1 MIDIKSQHP
10 FIISG
15 PCSAETEEQTVETCR
30 AIAASGK
37 VNMLRAGIW
46 KPRTK
51 PGSFEGIGIKGL
63 AWMNRAREITGL
75 PYGVEIANARHAEAA
90 LEFDADMLW
99 IGARTTVNPFSVQDI
114 ADALKGTDKPVLIKN
129 PMHPDLELWAGS
141 VARLQKVGV
150 KNVGLIHRGFSMYG
164 TAKYRNAPMWHLA
177 LEMRSR
183 FPELPMICDP
193 SHIAGDR
200 QYLLEIAQAS
210 ADLRFD
216 GLMVESHVC
225 PAEAWSDASQQLT
238 PDDLFKFLD
247 QIQWRASQ
255 TDSPQAQQALAELR
269 SQIDLIDADVFTLLS
284 RRMAVSDKIGSV
296 KKENNVA
303 ILQGS
308 RWNSIV
314 ERVVADAGKMNL
326 SPEFLRTVLEAI
338 HLESISRQDKIMN
351 DGI

>member
-1 MIDIKSQHP
+1 MIDIRSQHP

-30 AIAASGK
+30 AIAASGR

-114 ADALKGTDKPVLIKN
+114 ADALKGTNKPILVKN
-129 PMHPDLELWAGS
+129 PMHADLDLWAGA

-150 KNVGLIHRGFSMYG
+150 ENVGLIHRGFSMYG
-164 TAKYRNAPMWHLA
+164 ASKYRNAPMWHLA
-177 LEMRSR
+177 IEMRSR
-183 FPELPMICDP
+183 FPEMPMICDP
-193 SHIAGDR
+193 SHISGCRD
-200 QYLLEIAQAS
+200 YLLEIAQAS
-210 ADLRFD
+210 ADLRFN
-216 GLMVESHVC
+216 GLMVESHLC
-225 PAEAWSDASQQLT
+225 PAEAWSDAAQQLT
-238 PDDLFKFLD
+238 PDDLISFLD
-247 QIQWRASQ
+247 SVQWRAGKV
-255 TDSPQAQQALAELR
+255 DSPQAQEALSKLR
-269 SQIDLIDADVFTLLS
+269 SEIDLIDADVFSLLG
-284 RRMAVSDKIGSV
+284 RRMEVADKIGSI

-303 ILQGS
+303 ILQGD
-308 RWNSIV
+308 RWQSIV
-314 ERVVADAGKMNL
+314 ERVITESKDLNL
-326 SPEFLRTVLEAI
+326 SRDFLTTVLEAI
-338 HLESISRQDKIMN
+338 HLESINRQNKIMN
-351 DGI
+351 DSL

>member
-1 MIDIKSQHP
+1 MIDIKSKRP

-37 VNMLRAGIW
+37 VDMLRAGIW

-51 PGSFEGIGIKGL
+51 PGTFEGIGIKGL

-75 PYGVEIANARHAEAA
+75 PYGLEIANARHAEAA
-90 LEFDADMLW
+90 MEFDADMLW
-99 IGARTTVNPFSVQDI
+99 IGARTTVNPFSVQEI
-114 ADALKGTDKPVLIKN
+114 ADALKGTDKPVLVKN
-129 PMHPDLELWAGS
+129 PMHADLELWAGA
-141 VARLQKVGV
+141 VERLQKVGV
-150 KNVGLIHRGFSMYG
+150 TNVGLIHRGFSTYG
-164 TAKYRNAPMWHLA
+164 KSTYRNAPMWHLA
-177 LEMRSR
+177 IEMRNR
-183 FPELPMICDP
+183 FPDLPMICDP

-200 QYLLEIAQAS
+200 QYLLEIAQAG

-238 PDDLFKFLD
+238 PEDLITFLD
-247 QIQWRASQ
+247 AIHWRAGQ
-255 TDSPQAQQALAELR
+255 TDSEQAQQALAELR
-269 SQIDLIDADVFTLLS
+269 SEIDIIDADVFSLLA
-284 RRMAVSDKIGSV
+284 RRMTVSDKIGEV
-296 KKENNVA
+296 KRDNNVA

-314 ERVVADAGKMNL
+314 DRVVADSKKMKL
-326 SPEFLRTVLEAI
+326 SEDFLRTVLEAI
-338 HLESISRQDKIMN
+338 HLESISRQNKIMN
-351 DGI
+351 K

>member
-30 AIAASGK
+30 AIAASGR

-75 PYGVEIANARHAEAA
+75 PYGIEVANARHAEAA

-114 ADALKGTDKPVLIKN
+114 ADALQGTDKPVLVKN
-129 PMHPDLELWAGS
+129 PMHSDLDLWAGA

-150 KNVGLIHRGFSMYG
+150 KNIGLIHRGFSMYG
-164 TAKYRNAPMWHLA
+164 ASKYRNSPMWHLA
-177 LEMRSR
+177 IEMRNR

-193 SHIAGDR
+193 SHIAGSR
-200 QYLLEIAQAS
+200 EYLLEIAQAS
-210 ADLRFD
+210 ADLQFD

-225 PAEAWSDASQQLT
+225 PAEAWSDSSQQLT
-238 PDDLFKFLD
+238 PDALISFLD
-247 QIQWRASQ
+247 SVQWRVGDV
-255 TDSPQAQQALAELR
+255 DSPLVQQALSKLR
-269 SQIDLIDADVFTLLS
+269 SEIDLIDADVFSLLS
-284 RRMAVSDKIGSV
+284 RRMEVSERIGEV
-296 KKENNVA
+296 KKDNNMA
-303 ILQGS
+303 ILQGG

-314 ERVVADAGKMNL
+314 ERVVTESAAMNL
-326 SPEFLRTVLEAI
+326 SPEFLRTILEAI
-338 HLESISRQDKIMN
+338 HLESINRQNKVMN
-351 DGI
+351 ENI